1 MMGAYSRKL
10 CALAPLREAIVR
22 ICIVT
27 CMAAGSYAGN
37 QPNFVFIQGEGQGWA
52 STSVQL
58 DPDEPASMSNS
69 FSTPSLERLAREGV
83 RFSNYYAPS
92 PRCTPSRA
100 TYFTGISPARLG
112 MTFTSSGGDTGRAL
126 IEPRVVSELPQN
138 VTTIAELLKSEG
150 YATAHFGKWHVGRAD
165 PRVHGFDESDGATSN
180 GGPENSR
187 NPNPKQAYGMTER
200 GMAFIN
206 RQAAADKPF
215 YVQLSHYGGR
225 SQEDARPETFEK
237 ILQLGLGRD
246 QRNMG
251 AAAVAL
257 DMDITIGMLLNTL
270 DELDIAKNTYV
281 IYTADHGT
289 PGRNGPLQGGK
300 GGLWNGGIR
309 IPLFI
314 RGPMTKAG
322 SHSSVL
328 VTGADLVPTVA
339 DLAGVSDKLSGNV
352 EGGSLRQ
359 LLVDPVSGEV
369 ARPRDELT
377 FHFPHYDKDPLGPV
391 SAIIADDFKLLRI
404 YEGERHQ
411 LFDLTKDIGERNDLS
426 GSRPEKVQQL
436 SAQLTSYLDFIVAG
450 IPVKRSDDAPAS
462 AVRRN
467 TNSRPDAI
475 MQGLDRNNDGQ
486 LTKDELER
494 LPALLRSLDKNKDG
508 NLSRD
513 ETRGR

>member
-1 MMGAYSRKL
+1 MFCPSWVERVIVPFGAQHPGL
-10 CALAPLREAIVR
+10 VAGFPNREAKVSANLSDSLSPNGPYAT
-22 ICIVT
+22 VT
-27 CMAAGSYAGN
+27 VFDNRELLSWS
-37 QPNFVFIQGEGQGWA
+37 PNVNKKARKAFEI
-52 STSVQL
+52 
-58 DPDEPASMSNS
+58 
-69 FSTPSLERLAREGV
+69 LARE
-83 RFSNYYAPS
+83 
-92 PRCTPSRA
+92 
-100 TYFTGISPARLG
+100 
-112 MTFTSSGGDTGRAL
+112 
-126 IEPRVVSELPQN
+126 
-138 VTTIAELLKSEG
+138 
-150 YATAHFGKWHVGRAD
+150 
-165 PRVHGFDESDGATSN
+165 
-180 GGPENSR
+180 NSR
-187 NPNPKQAYGMTER
+187 MLTVY
-200 GMAFIN
+200 
-206 RQAAADKPF
+206 
-215 YVQLSHYGGR
+215 LR
-225 SQEDARPETFEK
+225 S
-237 ILQLGLGRD
+237 LVRD
-246 QRNMG
+246 
-251 AAAVAL
+251 
-257 DMDITIGMLLNTL
+257 
-270 DELDIAKNTYV
+270 
-281 IYTADHGT
+281 GT

-339 DLAGVSDKLSGNV
+339 DLAGVSDKLSEKV

-404 YEGERHQ
+404 YDGERHQ
-411 LFDLTKDIGERNDLS
+411 LFDLAKDIGERNDLS
-426 GSRPEKVQQL
+426 GSRQDKVQQL
-436 SAQLTSYLDFIVAG
+436 SAQLSSYLDSIDAG
-450 IPVKRSDDAPAS
+450 MPVKRSGDTPAS
-462 AVRRN
+462 AARRN

-475 MQGLDRNNDGQ
+475 MQGLDKNNDGQ